1 MKQTD
6 QRKPTVVLNC
16 VCIKTTKTIMTKAQQ
31 SFARLLEIMDKL
43 RAECPWDKKQTIDSL
58 RHLTIEE
65 TYELA
70 DAILNNNMNELKKE
84 LGDVLLHIVFYAK
97 IASET
102 NDFTI
107 VEVIDSLCE
116 KLIYRHPHV
125 FGETT
130 AETPDAVSTQ
140 WEKLKLQEKDR
151 EKRLLSGVPKGLPAM
166 VKASRVQQK
175 VRAVGFD
182 WSERSQVWDKVH
194 EEINELQAEM
204 EQGNTAKMEK
214 EFGDVFFSLI
224 NVARMYGIDPETALE
239 RTNQKFITRFNYLEQ
254 KTLEQN
260 RALTDMTI
268 DEMEVL
274 WQEAKQFDK

>member
-1 MKQTD
+1 
-6 QRKPTVVLNC
+6 
-16 VCIKTTKTIMTKAQQ
+16 MTKAQE
-31 SFARLLEIMDKL
+31 SFARLLEIMDRL
-43 RAECPWDKKQTIDSL
+43 RAECPWDKKQTIESL

-70 DAILNNNMNELKKE
+70 DAILNNNMNEIKKE

-97 IASET
+97 IGSET
-102 NDFTI
+102 GDFNITD
-107 VEVIDSLCE
+107 VIDSLCE

-125 FGETT
+125 FGE
-130 AETPDAVSTQ
+130 ASADTPDAVSTQ
-140 WEKLKLQEKDR
+140 WEALKLKEKDR

-182 WSERSQVWDKVH
+182 WSDRSQVWDKVH
-194 EEINELQAEM
+194 EEINELKEEM
-204 EQGNTAKMEK
+204 ERADTAKMEK

-239 RTNQKFITRFNYLEQ
+239 RTNQKFIKRFNYLEE
-254 KTLEQN
+254 KTLAQN
-260 RALTDMTI
+260 RSLTDMHI
-268 DEMEVL
+268 DEMEAL